1 MVTQDKYL
9 ARGADPCIRR
19 ESHKNVRKIARGF
32 LDQLYQL
39 SPNGNLSLLRPV
51 LRPSETLYGAYLEW
65 SDSFRASILGNPHS
79 PGPVSMHRTGL
90 AVFAEVLRGLFSEVR
105 IAKQRLSSRKI
116 THLHH
121 DSASLGY
128 VACSVV
134 CSRSATTQRGKVT
147 MGGERPNARR
157 TGRK

>member
-1 MVTQDKYL
+1 MVRQFQ
-9 ARGADPCIRR
+9 
-19 ESHKNVRKIARGF
+19 SF
-32 LDQLYQL
+32 
-39 SPNGNLSLLRPV
+39 
-51 LRPSETLYGAYLEW
+51 
-65 SDSFRASILGNPHS
+65 DSWKPAQT
-79 PGPVSMHRTGL
+79 GPVYMHRTGL

-121 DSASLGY
+121 DVASLGC

-147 MGGERPNARR
+147 MGGERPKNRR
-157 TGRK
+157 K